1 MSQVTVVGSANMDL
15 VARVERFPAAG
26 ETLLGSAFSTFVG
39 GKGANQSAAVARLG
53 GSCRLIGR
61 VGADPFGEAIRR
73 ELAAHGVDVSAL
85 AVDPEAPT
93 GVALILVDADGQ
105 NQIVVAPGANANVVP
120 GQVVG
125 EASVVLVQLE
135 VPDAAV
141 LAAARLGRCVLNPAP
156 ARPVPEEVWPGL
168 WVATPNE
175 TEASALTG
183 VQVTTP
189 ESAVRAG
196 LDLMRRG
203 VENVVVTLG
212 ASGCV
217 WVSASGDLHVPA
229 PAVRAVDT
237 TAAGDCFSG
246 ALALALAEGHGFE
259 SALPWAVRAASLSVT
274 RPGAARSMPSRDEV
288 GPIGN

>member
-1 MSQVTVVGSANMDL
+1 
-15 VARVERFPAAG
+15 
-26 ETLLGSAFSTFVG
+26 
-39 GKGANQSAAVARLG
+39 
-53 GSCRLIGR
+53 
-61 VGADPFGEAIRR
+61 
-73 ELAAHGVDVSAL
+73 
-85 AVDPEAPT
+85 
-93 GVALILVDADGQ
+93 
-105 NQIVVAPGANANVVP
+105 
-120 GQVVG
+120 
-125 EASVVLVQLE
+125 
-135 VPDAAV
+135 
-141 LAAARLGRCVLNPAP
+141 
-156 ARPVPEEVWPGL
+156 
-168 WVATPNE
+168 
-175 TEASALTG
+175 
-183 VQVTTP
+183 
-189 ESAVRAG
+189 
-196 LDLMRRG
+196 